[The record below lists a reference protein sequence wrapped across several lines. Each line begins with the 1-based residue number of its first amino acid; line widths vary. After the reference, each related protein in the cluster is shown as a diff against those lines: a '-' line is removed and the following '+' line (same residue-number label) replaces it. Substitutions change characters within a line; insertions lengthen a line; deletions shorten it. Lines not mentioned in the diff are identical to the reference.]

1 MVRNDTL
8 AEPGLRNLG
17 RVFRASKHQ
26 LGNEAQ
32 AGGLTLSSERDEQ
45 GKVCVLL
52 CNLSFYDYLLVGC
65 FALFWSIST
74 SIYATRLAP
83 S

>member
-8 AEPGLRNLG
+8 ALAWVEKPRKS
-17 RVFRASKHQ
+17 VWSKQ
-26 LGNEAQ
+26 TAAGKRGSG
-32 AGGLTLSSERDEQ
+32 GGLTLSSEKDEQ

-52 CNLSFYDYLLVGC
+52 CNLSFYGYLLVGC

-74 SIYATRLAP
+74 SIYAAGLAP
-83 S
+83 P

>member
-26 LGNEAQ
+26 LGNEVQ
-32 AGGLTLSSERDEQ
+32 AGGPDPEFRE
-45 GKVCVLL
+45 G
-52 CNLSFYDYLLVGC
+52 
-65 FALFWSIST
+65 
-74 SIYATRLAP
+74 
-83 S
+83 